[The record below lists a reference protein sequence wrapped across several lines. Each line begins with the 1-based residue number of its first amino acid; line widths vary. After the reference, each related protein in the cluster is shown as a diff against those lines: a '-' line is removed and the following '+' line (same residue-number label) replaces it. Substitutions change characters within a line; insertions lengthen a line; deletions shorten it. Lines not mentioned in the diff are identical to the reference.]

1 MTTTPGAVSGILAVG
16 AKRHS
21 TLQAMAPQ
29 CTTTP
34 LMDVRI
40 QPMHICMCLL
50 SLIGQL
56 LSWIYYNLAWFL
68 LAPAF
73 AENRRAVRLQMQM
86 TEGQPAAGKVL
97 H

>member
-1 MTTTPGAVSGILAVG
+1 MTTTPGAVSGILAAG

-40 QPMHICMCLL
+40 HPMHICMCLL

-56 LSWIYYNLAWFL
+56 LSWIYYNLA
-68 LAPAF
+68 F
-73 AENRRAVRLQMQM
+73 AENKRAVRLQMQM
-86 TEGQPAAGKVL
+86 TEGQPAAIKVL